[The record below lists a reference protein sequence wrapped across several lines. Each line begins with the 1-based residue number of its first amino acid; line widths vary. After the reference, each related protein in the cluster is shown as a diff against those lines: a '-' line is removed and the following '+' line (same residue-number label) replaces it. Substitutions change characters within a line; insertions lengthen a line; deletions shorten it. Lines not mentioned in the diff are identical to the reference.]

1 MSELSQ
7 QPKRTNIFVR
17 ASFRQRVFAGVFLV
31 CIAGLFMFLA
41 LGALGRIDIGLM
53 AGPCGF
59 KQQYALPCPSCGMTT
74 AGLAFVRG
82 DIFGAFYIQPAAAL
96 ACCILIVGVILAF
109 LTMIF
114 GVKFAFLVRFF
125 AEIRVG
131 YILLGVLIVIV
142 AAWAVTL
149 ARAMKSLSG

>member
-1 MSELSQ
+1 MNELSQ
-7 QPKRTNIFVR
+7 QSKQTKIFVR
-17 ASFRQRVFAGVFLV
+17 ASVRQRIIAGVILV
-31 CIAGLFMFLA
+31 CIAGLFAFLA

-59 KQQYALPCPSCGMTT
+59 KQQYSLPCPSCGMTT

-96 ACCILIVGVILAF
+96 ACCILVFVVILAF
-109 LTMIF
+109 LTAIF
-114 GVKFAFLVRFF
+114 GVKFAFLGRVF
-125 AEIRVG
+125 AEIKVG

-142 AAWAVTL
+142 SAWAVTL
-149 ARAMKSLSG
+149 ARAMAKMS